1 MQTYVKIRPF
11 AFGPYDVEDGENPQ
25 VWELD
30 FLVVLLIKTLG
41 YMDGN
46 CF

>member
-30 FLVVLLIKTLG
+30 FLVVL
-41 YMDGN
+41 
-46 CF
+46 